1 MREGV
6 GKAAMSEQRGG
17 SEDAGCRE
25 EREPRGAGAGERG
38 EDGAEGGRVGGAGR
52 RRERREV
59 RVEGL
64 RCRGGR
70 GGVGRRR
77 RLAGDAARG
86 GESRREE
93 EEARG
98 RWRWGHGVSEREGG
112 PQCPPSSP
120 QAETQ
125 NTPTLQEGVK
135 VNYVNDIS
143 LVFSGSRPLRDPTR
157 LSLSSSSSSSS
168 SRSLQILQNPRVF
181 PRLRF
186 RGEEIFKNKFLIH
199 ILLFP

>member
-25 EREPRGAGAGERG
+25 ERSPRRG
-38 EDGAEGGRVGGAGR
+38 RGRARRGWSGGWPVGGAGR

-77 RLAGDAARG
+77 RLAGDAGAAASRG
-86 GESRREE
+86 GRRRKREVAGGGAMVS
-93 EEARG
+93 AREKG
-98 RWRWGHGVSEREGG
+98 ARNAHQVVLKRKHRIRQ
-112 PQCPPSSP
+112 PYKK
-120 QAETQ
+120 A
-125 NTPTLQEGVK
+125 
-135 VNYVNDIS
+135 
-143 LVFSGSRPLRDPTR
+143 
-157 LSLSSSSSSSS
+157 
-168 SRSLQILQNPRVF
+168 
-181 PRLRF
+181 
-186 RGEEIFKNKFLIH
+186 
-199 ILLFP
+199 